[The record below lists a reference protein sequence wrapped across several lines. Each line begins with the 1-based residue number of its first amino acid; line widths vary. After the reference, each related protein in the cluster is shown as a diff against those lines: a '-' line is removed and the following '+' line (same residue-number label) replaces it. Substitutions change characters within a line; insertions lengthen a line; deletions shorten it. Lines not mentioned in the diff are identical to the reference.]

1 MMGVF
6 CFVFCPFTVKE
17 IFSCVVYFGK
27 SDKIN
32 FSQIV
37 TLLETIMHWNR
48 NDKFINS
55 FVSVFQNKERLWQ
68 KCPENTIYVTL
79 FKNC

>member
-17 IFSCVVYFGK
+17 CVVYFGK

-37 TLLETIMHWNR
+37 TLLETIIH
-48 NDKFINS
+48 
-55 FVSVFQNKERLWQ
+55 
-68 KCPENTIYVTL
+68 
-79 FKNC
+79 